1 MLQCLR
7 RRRNQQIP
15 RGRKPEVGE
24 LRVHRRV
31 VSGQRQKENEDSEVT
46 TRSGNMDANADVE
59 MSSFS
64 GKGGMQV

>member
-7 RRRNQQIP
+7 RRRNQQIR

-24 LRVHRRV
+24 LSVHRRV
-31 VSGQRQKENEDSEVT
+31 VGCQGQKESEDSEVT
-46 TRSGNMDANADVE
+46 TRSGNMDANADVQ

-64 GKGGMQV
+64 GKGGMKV